1 MSCNC
6 ALAAVAAISRHRD
19 RSRAGVGG
27 TADADGSGPQASGQL
42 HAWSGEQASGRF
54 AHLSG
59 CGANEFLFIDGGSW
73 RTIDDK
79 DELSKP
85 YRATESLLHKGRM
98 SLGRRPLSIQKLAS
112 RTTIASALR
121 R

>member
-1 MSCNC
+1 MHSRLSQPFRGTEIGRAL
-6 ALAAVAAISRHRD
+6 ALAARQMLVVI
-19 RSRAGVGG
+19 
-27 TADADGSGPQASGQL
+27 DGSGPQASGQL

-54 AHLSG
+54 AHLPC

-73 RTIDDK
+73 RTIGDK

-85 YRATESLLHKGRM
+85 YCATESLLHKGRM